1 MNRKVPFLIF
11 VVLLA
16 GINTGTVRHTDD
28 PIRDNQTSGIGY
40 QQKME
45 EEKDGVKGPLA
56 YSVKYNPKDTFFVD
70 PPFDEKEKASAREKV
85 KTEKKPP
92 AFSDW
97 WEEKPAQGV
106 ATPAP
111 EESMEESN
119 AVGEKEAPLE
129 GPAEKAGSGAES
141 GNDAKGGDSWW

>member
-1 MNRKVPFLIF
+1 MNRKAPFLIF
-11 VVLLA
+11 VILLA
-16 GINTGTVRHTDD
+16 GINAGTVRHTDD

-56 YSVKYNPKDTFFVD
+56 YSVKYNPNDTFFVD
-70 PPFDEKEKASAREKV
+70 PPFDEKGKVSAKEKAKAE
-85 KTEKKPP
+85 KPP

-97 WEEKPAQGV
+97 WEEKPVPGA
-106 ATPAP
+106 ATASR
-111 EESMEESN
+111 EEPIEGAGIAEEK
-119 AVGEKEAPLE
+119 GLPL
-129 GPAEKAGSGAES
+129 GGTAEKSGSTAES